1 MTTPKDAAGS
11 IFAPHAALTL
21 AAIVAQIRT
30 AGFHPQR
37 LTVPMD
43 AEHTRPEI
51 TIPDWAEFCAT
62 ARALG
67 VPVLFYE
74 AEPFTADDLP
84 IGGQRQPIWTVL
96 PEAAWLKGHVGDIPT
111 VVYTGFFPGG
121 VLTHQVD
128 ADWWNRTEGLWEMAE
143 QVGAEQRR
151 EQRQRE
157 AQAFEA
163 EVRRVMPQD
172 ETFRQI
178 ALLPRPPITE
188 LRRRVAE
195 VFPTQRVSA
204 MNLLLGTLVKEIK
217 ADEKQKKSKA
227 KHPGAATGE

>member
-1 MTTPKDAAGS
+1 M
-11 IFAPHAALTL
+11 
-21 AAIVAQIRT
+21 
-30 AGFHPQR
+30 
-37 LTVPMD
+37 
-43 AEHTRPEI
+43 
-51 TIPDWAEFCAT
+51 
-62 ARALG
+62 
-67 VPVLFYE
+67 PVLFYE

-128 ADWWNRTEGLWEMAE
+128 ADWWNRTEGLWELAE

-172 ETFRQI
+172 EQFRQI

-195 VFPTQRVSA
+195 VFPTHRVSA
-204 MNLLLGTLVKEIK
+204 IAEAGRIGGARRFARQTRLDTKMSGTQVAMDRGWRFTQTAET
-217 ADEKQKKSKA
+217 E
-227 KHPGAATGE
+227 PP